1 MSGDRAPDGI
11 GRPLLVAGLIAIAC
25 LAGLAVWSS
34 QAPVAS
40 AVIAEGRVA
49 VEGSSKTVQHLEGGI
64 VGEIFV
70 ADGASV
76 TRGQPLLRL
85 DVTQTR
91 AALAGL
97 TAEHDALTAR
107 ALRLDAELRSERPD
121 FSQLS
126 VAETAIAGES
136 AIHAAGARERVAE
149 AEQLDGTLRRLEARR
164 GAITAEL
171 TAARAQARLVAEDA
185 AAGRQLAERGVA
197 TRASL
202 RDIERALAAM
212 RGTETALE
220 AQLAEA
226 EAAETEARLQSAG
239 AETRRVSAIAEERAR
254 VASRIARIEP
264 ERAALVARLS
274 RDEVLAPVSGTVTD
288 LAVATIGGVVAP
300 GAPLMRIVP
309 SEATLVVEARLRPAD
324 RERLASGMAAE
335 IRLPGVE
342 TRGETSVTGVVTG
355 ISADRVVGGGADSDG
370 AGNGGSGGEDH
381 YRATVTLNPAA
392 GALRLSPGMPVT
404 VLVPTAPRSVIA
416 YLLSPLRD
424 AIARSMRE
432 V

>member
-1 MSGDRAPDGI
+1 MTEERAPDGI
-11 GRPLLVAGLIAIAC
+11 GRPLLVAGALAISC

-70 ADGASV
+70 MDGAAV
-76 TRGQPLLRL
+76 ARGQPLLRL
-85 DVTQTR
+85 DVTETR

-97 TAEHDALTAR
+97 TAEHDALAAR

-121 FSQLS
+121 FSRLP
-126 VAETAIAGES
+126 VAEAAIAGER
-136 AIHAAGARERVAE
+136 AIHVAGERERVAE
-149 AEQLDGTLRRLEARR
+149 AQQLEGTLRRLGARR
-164 GAITAEL
+164 RAITAEL
-171 TAARAQARLVAEDA
+171 AAARSQARLVAEDA
-185 AAGRQLAERGVA
+185 VAGRQLAERGVA

-226 EAAETEARLQSAG
+226 TAAETEARLERAG

-254 VASRIARIEP
+254 VASRIARIAP
-264 ERAALVARLS
+264 ERVALRARLS
-274 RDEVLAPVSGTVTD
+274 RDEVLAPVSGIVTD
-288 LAVATIGGVVAP
+288 LAVATVGGVVAP

-309 SEATLVVEARLRPAD
+309 SEATLVVEARVRPAD
-324 RERLASGMAAE
+324 RERLASGMSAE

-342 TRGETSVTGVVTG
+342 ARGETGVTGVVVG
-355 ISADRVVGGGADSDG
+355 ISADRV
-370 AGNGGSGGEDH
+370 AGDDAEAGDH
-381 YRATVTLNPAA
+381 YRAIVALEPAPEP
-392 GALRLSPGMPVT
+392 LRLSPGMPVT
-404 VLVPTAPRSVIA
+404 VVVPTAPRSVIA

>member
-1 MSGDRAPDGI
+1 MSGDHASDGI
-11 GRPLLVAGLIAIAC
+11 GRPLLVAGLIAAAC
-25 LAGLAVWSS
+25 LAGLALWSS
-34 QAPVAS
+34 EAPVSS

-64 VGEIFV
+64 VGEILV
-70 ADGASV
+70 TDGAAV
-76 TRGQPLLRL
+76 ARGQPLLRL

-107 ALRLDAELRSERPD
+107 ALRLDAELRGEQPD
-121 FSQLS
+121 FSRLS
-126 VAETAIAGES
+126 VAEAAIVGER

-149 AEQLDGTLRRLEARR
+149 AEQLEGTLRRLGARR

-171 TAARAQARLVAEDA
+171 AAARSQARLVAEDA
-185 AAGRQLAERGVA
+185 AAGRELAERGVA

-226 EAAETEARLQSAG
+226 TAAETEARLERAG

-254 VASRIARIEP
+254 VASRIARIAP
-264 ERAALVARLS
+264 ERAALTARLS
-274 RDEVLAPVSGTVTD
+274 RNEVLAPVSGTVTD
-288 LAVATIGGVVAP
+288 LAVATVGGVVAP

-309 SEATLVVEARLRPAD
+309 SEAVLVIEARLRPAD
-324 RERLASGMAAE
+324 RERLSNGMAAE

-342 TRGETSVTGVVTG
+342 TRGETGVAGVVTG
-355 ISADRVVGGGADSDG
+355 ISADRVAGGGTKDG
-370 AGNGGSGGEDH
+370 GAEGEDH
-381 YRATVTLNPAA
+381 YRATLALEPAA
-392 GALRLSPGMPVT
+392 GPLRLSPGMPVT
-404 VLVPTAPRSVIA
+404 VVVPTAPRSVIA